1 MPAIAS
7 PVAAAPSTYDA
18 IAEVLGDAFKVEPA
32 RISPEATLESLGL
45 DSLALMEFVF
55 AMEDRFDARIPEERL
70 DPRQAGVTLAT
81 LAALIDDAVRTRAT
95 SPSALPAA
103 STSAS
108 ASTSPA
114 ATPTSAPPAESRSA
128 AADDADTR

>member
-108 ASTSPA
+108 TSPA
-114 ATPTSAPPAESRSA
+114 ATPTSAQPAESRSA